1 MNKRDLFTV
10 LSTSLIEVKQH
21 SQGKLTLEPM

>member
-21 SQGKLTLEPM
+21 SQGKLTQEPM